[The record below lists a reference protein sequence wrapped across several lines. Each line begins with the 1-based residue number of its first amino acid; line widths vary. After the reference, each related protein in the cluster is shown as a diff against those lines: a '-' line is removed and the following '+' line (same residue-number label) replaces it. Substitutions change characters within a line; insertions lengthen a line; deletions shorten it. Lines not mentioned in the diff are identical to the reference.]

1 MFSLR
6 WWHVCMTDMSGPGP
20 AFSWS
25 VLVAILGFGLVALG
39 LLTAGQ
45 FVRIG
50 APAVGLAIG
59 TVLIGMARAAS
70 TVRERLRESE
80 LQAVTD
86 PLTGLGNRRHLLD
99 QLDAKIAEARSG
111 GVRLALLLIDLDGFK
126 ELNDTLGHY
135 AGDEVLRQIGPR
147 SRGVLRE
154 DDRLAD
160 GVVTSSRW
168 RWSLATRQ
176 GERRRVASARRAGA
190 FVSGRG
196 RIGSGGRERRH
207 RAVPRPRPRRGWPAA
222 TR

>member
-1 MFSLR
+1 MFTLR

-20 AFSWS
+20 AFSWI
-25 VLVAILGFGLVALG
+25 VLVAILAFGLVALG

-126 ELNDTLGHY
+126 EPNDTLGHY

-147 SRGVLRE
+147 LRGLLRE
-154 DDRLAD
+154 DDL
-160 GVVTSSRW
+160 
-168 RWSLATRQ
+168 LAT
-176 GERRRVASARRAGA
+176 
-190 FVSGRG
+190 
-196 RIGSGGRERRH
+196 
-207 RAVPRPRPRRGWPAA
+207 GW
-222 TR
+222 

>member
-1 MFSLR
+1 MFTLR

-20 AFSWS
+20 AFSWI
-25 VLVAILGFGLVALG
+25 VLVAIFGFGLVAPG

-99 QLDAKIAEARSG
+99 QLDAKIGRGAERRGAAGAVADRSG
-111 GVRLALLLIDLDGFK
+111 RVQAEPVKPGETLRVRI
-126 ELNDTLGHY
+126 
-135 AGDEVLRQIGPR
+135 
-147 SRGVLRE
+147 
-154 DDRLAD
+154 
-160 GVVTSSRW
+160 
-168 RWSLATRQ
+168 
-176 GERRRVASARRAGA
+176 
-190 FVSGRG
+190 
-196 RIGSGGRERRH
+196 
-207 RAVPRPRPRRGWPAA
+207 
-222 TR
+222 